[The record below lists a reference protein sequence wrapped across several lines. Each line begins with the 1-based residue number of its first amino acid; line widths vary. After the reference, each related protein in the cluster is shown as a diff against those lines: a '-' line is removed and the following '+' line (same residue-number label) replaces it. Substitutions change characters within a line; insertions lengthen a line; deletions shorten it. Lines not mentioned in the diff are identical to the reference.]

1 MSDYDVLKEQTID
14 VLEGL
19 EGIRM
24 RPSMYVGDVES
35 GGLHHMAREIIDNSV
50 DEIANGYGDF
60 CRVIIYEDGSLS
72 VEDNGRGIPV
82 EIHKKLN
89 VSSLEIVFTKMHAGG
104 KFHNDNYK
112 FSGGLHGLGASAV
125 NALSKWLEVY
135 VWKNGVEYFQKFRSY
150 KDASGVVHSGV
161 PLAPCAPTGKKYDK
175 GKHGTFIRFMPDAD
189 VMTVLDFDFDNLSN
203 FIQQKAF
210 LNKNATFVL
219 EDRRKKEDEDA
230 PTVVEYCYKEG
241 IIDLIKF
248 VNEGEKVLMNDII
261 HIETKEEK
269 RELEIAIQ
277 YTDTEEERFFS
288 YVNNIP
294 TADGDHCS
302 GFKAAFTSVL
312 NDIARK
318 SKLLKDNEENLSGED
333 YRVGMNVV
341 LTVKMQ
347 DLEFTS
353 QIKQKVVNRD
363 LNTYV
368 QSATKQGLEE
378 YFSRNKINAKIAEAI
393 VTRAKEVH
401 LARLTYKKSREVN
414 RKGASSALLAKLANC
429 TGKKPELNEIFIVEG
444 DSAGGTAKQCRD
456 RFTQAI
462 LPLRGKVINAEKTSE
477 HKLLDNEEIRT
488 IIAAFGTGYGRDFNL
503 ANLKYH
509 KIVILADA
517 DQDGG
522 HIRSLLIT
530 FFYKYMRPLLTE
542 GHVYIGMPPLYR
554 LENKSRVKYV
564 YSDKELDDAKK
575 EFGRNFRLQRY
586 KGLGEMNKEQLW
598 FTTMDPATRSLT
610 RVVIDDDLSAGK
622 MINTFM
628 GENIDARKE
637 YISRHADFNK
647 VDTFEKKED

>member
-1 MSDYDVLKEQTID
+1 VSDYEVLKEQTID

-50 DEIANGYGDF
+50 DEISNNYGDF
-60 CRVIIYEDGSLS
+60 CKVILWEDGSLS

-82 EIHKKLN
+82 EIHKTLGI
-89 VSSLEIVFTKMHAGG
+89 SSLEVVFTKMHAGG

-125 NALSKWLEVY
+125 NALSEWLEVY
-135 VWKNGVEYFQKFRSY
+135 VWKNGKEYYQKFRSF
-150 KDASGVVHSGV
+150 KDASGNFHSGV
-161 PLAPCAPTGKKYDK
+161 PIAPCAPTGKKTDK
-175 GKHGTFIRFMPDAD
+175 RGTYIRFKPDGA
-189 VMTVLDFDFDNLSN
+189 VMTDLNWDFDNIAN
-203 FIQQKAF
+203 FLQQKAF
-210 LNKNATFVL
+210 LNKGAKFVL
-219 EDRRKKEDEDA
+219 EDRRPKDDDT
-230 PTVVEYCYKEG
+230 PTTVEYCYQDG

-248 VNEGEKVLMNDII
+248 VNQGEKVLSEDII
-261 HIETKEEK
+261 YLSTIEDKS
-269 RELEIAIQ
+269 ELEVAIQ
-277 YTDTEEERFFS
+277 YTDSEEERFYS

-294 TADGDHCS
+294 TNDGDHVS

-312 NDIARK
+312 NDYARK
-318 SKLLKDNEENLSGED
+318 CKLLKDNDENLSGED

-341 LTVKMQ
+341 LSVKMQ

-353 QIKQKVVNRD
+353 QIKQKVVNRQ

-368 QSATKQGLEE
+368 QTATKTALED
-378 YFSRNKINAKIAEAI
+378 YFNKNKYNGKIAETI
-393 VTRAKEVH
+393 INRAKEVR
-401 LARLTYKKSREVN
+401 LARITYKKSRELN
-414 RKGASSALLAKLANC
+414 RKGTTNVLLTKLATC
-429 TGKKPELNEIFIVEG
+429 IGKKPELNEIFIVEG

-477 HKLLDNEEIRT
+477 HRLLDNDEIRT
-488 IIAAFGTGYGRDFNL
+488 MIAAFGTGYGRDFNL

-554 LENKSRVKYV
+554 LENKSGERYV
-564 YSDKELDDAKK
+564 YSDKELDQAIK
-575 EFGRNFRLQRY
+575 EFGKNYRLQRY

-598 FTTMDPATRSLT
+598 ATTMNPETRNLT
-610 RVVIDDDLSAGK
+610 RVVIDDDLAADK

-628 GENIDARKE
+628 GDDIDIRKE

-647 VDTFEKKED
+647 VDNFERKGD

>member
-1 MSDYDVLKEQTID
+1 
-14 VLEGL
+14 
-19 EGIRM
+19 M

-35 GGLHHMAREIIDNSV
+35 GGLHHLAREIIDNSV
-50 DEIANGYGDF
+50 DEIANDYGDI
-60 CRVIIYEDGSLS
+60 CKVILWEDGSLS

-82 EIHKKLN
+82 EIHPKLG

-135 VWKNGVEYFQKFRSY
+135 VWKNGVEYYQKFRSY
-150 KDASGVVHSGV
+150 TDKSGAVHSGI
-161 PLAPCAPTGKKYDK
+161 PIAPCAPTGKKYPK
-175 GKHGTFIRFMPDAD
+175 EKHGTLIRFLPDPS
-189 VMTVLDFDFDNLSN
+189 VMTVTEFDFDNLAN
-203 FIQQKAF
+203 FLQQKAF
-210 LNKNATFVL
+210 LNKNATFSL
-219 EDRRKKEDEDA
+219 EDKRHKDDDEA
-230 PTVVEYCYKEG
+230 PSYVEYCYKDG
-241 IIDLIKF
+241 IIDLMKF
-248 VNEGEKVLMNDII
+248 VNEGEKLIMDDII

-277 YTDTEEERFFS
+277 YTDTDEERFFS

-294 TADGDHCS
+294 TTDGDHCS

-312 NDIARK
+312 NDLARK
-318 SKLLKDNEENLSGED
+318 TKQLKDNEENLSGED

-368 QSATKQGLEE
+368 QTATKAGLEE
-378 YFSRNKINAKIAEAI
+378 YFGRNKYNAKIADAI
-393 VTRAKEVH
+393 IARAKEVR

-414 RKGASSALLAKLANC
+414 RKGAGAALLAKLAPC
-429 TGKKPELNEIFIVEG
+429 RGKKAELNEIFIVEG

-456 RFTQAI
+456 SNIQAV
-462 LPLRGKVINAEKTSE
+462 LPLRGKVINAEKSSE

-488 IIAAFGTGYGRDFNL
+488 MIAAFGTGYGRDFNI
-503 ANLKYH
+503 ANLKYD

-554 LENKSRVKYV
+554 LANKSKVAYV
-564 YSDKELDDAKK
+564 YSDKELEDAIK
-575 EFGRNFRLQRY
+575 EMGRVTEKQRY

-598 FTTMDPATRSLT
+598 ATTMNPATRSLT
-610 RVVIDDDLSAGK
+610 RVVIDDEMSAKK

-628 GENIDARKE
+628 GEDADVRKE

-647 VDTFEKKED
+647 VDTFERKED